1 MRLRTIKQCYEYIK
15 SQDSESAVT
24 LYLIRTL
31 CSQGKVKYI
40 TAGNKILIQLDSL
53 LEYLK

>member
-31 CSQGKVKYI
+31 CSQDKVKYI
-40 TAGNKILIQLDSL
+40 KVGNKILIQLDSL